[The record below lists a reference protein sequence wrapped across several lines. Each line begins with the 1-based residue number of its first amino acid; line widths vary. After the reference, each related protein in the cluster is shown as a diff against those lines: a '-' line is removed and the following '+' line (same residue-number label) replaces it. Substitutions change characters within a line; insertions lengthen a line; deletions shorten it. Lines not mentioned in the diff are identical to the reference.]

1 MAFYTGV
8 AQLVEYRSP
17 KPMVGGS
24 SPSSRARDKVPGSFP
39 PAAGRFVTQATSRM
53 NKLKQYIQDS
63 YHELLH
69 KVSWPT
75 WEQLQSSTMVVLIA
89 TVIVT
94 LLVWVMDIVSSTVL
108 ENFYKLFR

>member
-1 MAFYTGV
+1 MTSTFTGV

-24 SPSSRARDKVPGSFP
+24 SPSSRAFFYTTK
-39 PAAGRFVTQATSRM
+39 M
-53 NKLKQYIQDS
+53 NKIIQYIQES

-75 WEQLQSSTMVVLIA
+75 WEELQSSTMVVLIA

-94 LLVWVMDIVSSTVL
+94 LLVWGMDIVSNSVL
-108 ENFYKLFR
+108 QNFYKLFR